1 MRVDGVSGGVIGK
14 KASWIGMEQGK
25 RRGQLSLKNH
35 WGSKWGVF
43 VDFPAHEGVEHETE
57 GPDVN
62 LGAGIELRIREPKT
76 TALLIV
82 VSVGGRG
89 SW

>member
-1 MRVDGVSGGVIGK
+1 
-14 KASWIGMEQGK
+14 MEQGK
-25 RRGQLSLKNH
+25 RREQPSLKNH

-43 VDFPAHEGVEHETE
+43 VDFPAHEGVEHDAE